1 MRAISRAV
9 DQHHLLWLPPAVLAM
24 QAAQQAAEPA
34 MRPWQRQ
41 PAHRHGDNPAA
52 ALEAQ
57 EPSLEG
63 GERLIEQERRPDHT
77 GSMAGLEHE
86 ANFSNIVDS

>member
-1 MRAISRAV
+1 V
-9 DQHHLLWLPPAVLAM
+9 

-34 MRPWQRQ
+34 IRALQCQAGAWN
-41 PAHRHGDNPAA
+41 GDNPAA
-52 ALEAQ
+52 ALEAE
-57 EPSLEG
+57 EPPVER